1 MKESKKTGLLMLEK
15 VVKILYKL
23 ICKKAGIKNVL
34 HCNVPS
40 VMHHDI
46 SVCSSSECLDEI
58 K

>member
-1 MKESKKTGLLMLEK
+1 MLEK
-15 VVKILYKL
+15 VEKILYKL
-23 ICKKAGIKNVL
+23 KCKKAGITNLL

-58 K
+58 VSWSCENE